1 MENNWLN
8 LMHLL
13 KNDYDPQNKLLL
25 KEKYIYDKL
34 AERKNKVNTLNNE
47 IKYGNLKH

>member
-13 KNDYDPQNKLLL
+13 KSDYDGEKNYKTLIKH
-25 KEKYIYDKL
+25 KENFYTKI
-34 AERKNKVNTLNNE
+34 NS
-47 IKYGNLKH
+47 